1 MTTRVRK
8 SFINNLKS
16 QDWMD
21 KNTKDAAREKVCVTP
36 AMGRRGRDTF
46 LERLVCVTYLLN
58 SLAYFCPLSPSPN
71 S

>member
-1 MTTRVRK
+1 
-8 SFINNLKS
+8 
-16 QDWMD
+16 MD

-36 AMGRRGRDTF
+36 AMGRREMDTF